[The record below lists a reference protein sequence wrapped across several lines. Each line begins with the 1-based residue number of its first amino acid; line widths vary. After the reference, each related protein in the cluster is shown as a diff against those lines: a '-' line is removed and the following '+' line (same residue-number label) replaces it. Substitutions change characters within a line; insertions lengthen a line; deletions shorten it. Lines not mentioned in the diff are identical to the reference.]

1 MARLIACLLAMW
13 ASTAQAQVWQAQSV
27 DGGHYIAHT
36 ARAGVSVD
44 LVCLAPS
51 LQRRPPMEVE
61 QHEMLPMDAG
71 RTRIEI
77 GMDRVPVGNAIVRSD
92 VVLWADQTGYRLP
105 PVSFSELDS
114 VWQVDI
120 AASDPIWAALS
131 QASAIVL
138 APGQDQA
145 WQLPVAGRATA
156 LPELQAD
163 CAAAWSAA
171 RSAPTAPGTVTIPP
185 QVINRVTQ
193 GCGAPTPLPGEAVQ
207 AGDLDRDGAP
217 DFVLDWGAIRCPG
230 TLPRPLC
237 GAANCSQ
244 MVFLSSRGYANSL
257 DYLGTSLTI
266 VPHRSGV
273 LALQITGSF
282 SLCGMQNEKCA
293 APRVWDGTSFVE
305 RP

>member
-1 MARLIACLLAMW
+1 MARLIACLLALW
-13 ASTAQAQVWQAQSV
+13 ASGAQAQVWQARSF
-27 DGGHYIAHT
+27 DGGHYVVHT
-36 ARAGVSVD
+36 VRADVSVD

-61 QHEMLPMDAG
+61 QHEILPMAAG
-71 RTRIEI
+71 MTRLEI
-77 GMDRVPVGNAIVRSD
+77 GMDRVPVGNAIVRND

-105 PVSFSELDS
+105 PISFSELDS

-120 AASDPIWAALS
+120 AAADPLWAALS
-131 QASAIVL
+131 QARAIVL

-145 WQLPVAGRATA
+145 WQLPVAGLATA
-156 LPELQAD
+156 LSQLQSD

-171 RSAPTAPGTVTIPP
+171 QSAPGTVTVPQ

-193 GCGAPTPLPGEAVQ
+193 GCGAPTPLPAEAVQ
-207 AGDLDRDGAP
+207 AGDLDRDGTP
-217 DFVLDWGAIRCPG
+217 DFVVDWGGIRCPG
-230 TLPRPLC
+230 TLPRPFC

-244 MVFLSSRGYANSL
+244 MVFLSSRGYANAL
-257 DYLGTSLTI
+257 DYLGTSLSI